1 MVSPSKTT
9 FPFKDTIVI
18 WGSLYVASKTALA
31 DLSPTAL
38 LFFRYFLG
46 LFPLFVLYR
55 REKKQTRIRRGD
67 WKLVYYYE
75 DGRRELFNIR
85 RDIGEREELSASEPR
100 RVRELSRRLGRF
112 LRRVGAQ
119 RPSFKATGEPC
130 PWPDEIDTKAPGGR

>member
-1 MVSPSKTT
+1 MKQGKNGTILSYTLLVVT
-9 FPFKDTIVI
+9 FVI

-67 WKLVYYYE
+67 WKAVRYNVLKGGGIQLYNLAE
-75 DGRRELFNIR
+75 DPGETRDLAAEYPEMVEEFDSLMRSSRTESALF
-85 RDIGEREELSASEPR
+85 
-100 RVRELSRRLGRF
+100 RF
-112 LRRVGAQ
+112 GA
-119 RPSFKATGEPC
+119 E
-130 PWPDEIDTKAPGGR
+130 